1 VKGGR
6 DSNLGVLSYRPRQAG
21 SRKPSPRE
29 RVFWSSVRERPPWI
43 SASCCHADRV
53 EQREVQGARG
63 TGVLKG
69 EPALEAPRAMEAEL
83 GYQVEEPSME

>member
-1 VKGGR
+1 
-6 DSNLGVLSYRPRQAG
+6 
-21 SRKPSPRE
+21 
-29 RVFWSSVRERPPWI
+29 
-43 SASCCHADRV
+43 V